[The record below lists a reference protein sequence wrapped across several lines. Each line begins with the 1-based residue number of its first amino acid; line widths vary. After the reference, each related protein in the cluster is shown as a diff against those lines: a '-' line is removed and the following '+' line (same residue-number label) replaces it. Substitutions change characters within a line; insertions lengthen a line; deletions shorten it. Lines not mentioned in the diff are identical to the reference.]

1 MQRRMK
7 LRKKLSCLQ
16 LHRCARAIGNSLELR
31 HSEGPGNDP
40 KWPHRRNASPP
51 LRTKFAPRHNEGLR
65 NDPKWPLRHNVHK
78 FMHKIRTAPRE
89 TTLRSKMAT
98 APQRQPTL
106 CTKFAPRHNDGPRN
120 DPKWPP
126 RRNAS
131 PLCSQN
137 SHRHKGRPRYDPNCD
152 RTTRAHS
159 VITSSSRKE
168 NNLFLNFLNARST
181 LRLQVFLQPRGTF
194 WS

>member
-51 LRTKFAPRHNEGLR
+51 LRTNSHRA
-65 NDPKWPLRHNVHK
+65 
-78 FMHKIRTAPRE
+78 
-89 TTLRSKMAT
+89 TTRDCAT
-98 APQRQPTL
+98 IQNGHRATMCTNL
-106 CTKFAPRHNDGPRN
+106 CTKFAPHHGKPRY

-126 RRNAS
+126 RHNAS
-131 PLCSQN
+131 PLCAQN
-137 SHRHKGRPRYDPNCD
+137 SHHATTMDRATIQNDHRAATPAHFVHKIRTATKGDHVTIQNCD

-194 WS
+194 